1 MDQRAACRD
10 RSAPEFLDVEVV
22 EIGFESAAA
31 RPFAIRKPGL
41 VLAGIVAG
49 AAKADTC
56 SFCPTTDDRVLSDRF
71 REGQDSVSATP

>member
-1 MDQRAACRD
+1 MDQRAACLD
-10 RSAPEFLDVEVV
+10 RGAPEFLDVEVF

-31 RPFAIRKPGL
+31 MPFAFPQPAL

-49 AAKADTC
+49 GAKADTC